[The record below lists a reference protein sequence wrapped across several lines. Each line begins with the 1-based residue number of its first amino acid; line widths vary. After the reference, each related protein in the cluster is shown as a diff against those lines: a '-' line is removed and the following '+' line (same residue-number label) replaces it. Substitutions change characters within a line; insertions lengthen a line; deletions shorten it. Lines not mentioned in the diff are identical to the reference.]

1 MSEIV
6 SPYVASLIAMRSAG
20 FKNYE
25 IAELAGVARPTC
37 TIPEAKRRRP
47 NRNVAELIER
57 WQRDPDSLR
66 PRKAKVTIMAFP
78 TFREKRKR

>member
-1 MSEIV
+1 
-6 SPYVASLIAMRSAG
+6 MRAAG
-20 FKNYE
+20 LRNYE
-25 IAELAGVARPTC
+25 IAELAGVVSDVTKICVAS
-37 TIPEAKRRRP
+37 KRRP
-47 NRNVAELIER
+47 NPKVQALIER